1 AAARREWETRR
12 GHPVRR
18 DADAELERLAGEKLH
33 AVRAPVPDERGV
45 RDRRLTGPPL
55 TQGDPALR
63 RGRVIGE
70 GSSIAHDGLSRRP
83 VEGDTSSFE
92 EDRPLAKTLD
102 RRSGGGDEH
111 DRPALL
117 LEREDPSEALSLERL
132 IADGEDLVQQE
143 DVGVEERRDCEPEPH
158 PHP

>member
-1 AAARREWETRR
+1 
-12 GHPVRR
+12 
-18 DADAELERLAGEKLH
+18 KLQ
-33 AVRAPVPDERGV
+33 AVRAFVPDERVV

-55 TQGDPALR
+55 TQADPAFR
-63 RGRVIGE
+63 RVRVIGE
-70 GSSIAHDGLSRRP
+70 GSSIAHAGLSRRP

-102 RRSGGGDEH
+102 RRRVVGDEAG
-111 DRPALL
+111 RPARP

-143 DVGVEERRDCEPEPH
+143 DVGVE
-158 PHP
+158 